1 MIKITLTSGLVA
13 KKTTQRLVV
22 KALGLKKYGSS
33 VVHADSPTIRGMVN
47 KVHHLVTV
55 VPAKAQA
62 HKATADAAKAAKK
75 PAKATAAAK

>member
-1 MIKITLTSGLVA
+1 
-13 KKTTQRLVV
+13 
-22 KALGLKKYGSS
+22 
-33 VVHADSPTIRGMVN
+33 MVN

-55 VPAKAQA
+55 VPADKAEIDAKAQA